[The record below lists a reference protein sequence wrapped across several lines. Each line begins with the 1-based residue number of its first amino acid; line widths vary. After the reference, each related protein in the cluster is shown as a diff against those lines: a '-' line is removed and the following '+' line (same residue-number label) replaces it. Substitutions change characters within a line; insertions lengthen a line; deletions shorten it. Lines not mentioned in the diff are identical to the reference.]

1 MRIIKPEQL
10 TNATQGTNPLGAHEV
25 FFVELWYSMTHQ
37 QSLDSYRV
45 KCMNSRM
52 IVRELAE
59 ELVIGI
65 IKPSDIKG
73 LSAEAIDCLSKDPVI
88 STGFSCQWKV
98 IEPFLNAPPQAE
110 PDDKKRDK
118 QKAREFVFIV
128 NDFHAALEKSYW
140 QELSAFLPNAVAN
153 GDRDQIRI
161 AVSHTIADLVDRGWP
176 TESLFRWHDHFLRD
190 RTRKLYGFEKNLA
203 FMLRILSQ
211 PSQEFEVTLRL
222 TGSSNVVNLEEFG
235 DFTFKATAEGLEAAP
250 KKFIT
255 RSPNACVAQTKV
267 RDSEFLSAAINA
279 KEKFEQ
285 FIDLLRF
292 DYEPYNLKIDPQCH
306 VRRVSDDQTEVPV
319 VRTSTP
325 NPTSGAD
332 HSTFASFV
340 EGLKTLSHRS
350 NTEENSRR
358 KIRGAIRQYRFGRDS
373 ENYKDKYLNWWMGL
387 EAVANLG
394 GESIG
399 DSVARNVSRLMAL
412 PYLVRLLGDA
422 LATMKYAKVDW
433 HSDLQAFCGGKDLDA
448 LTLNDLLAI
457 IHSQPHQTALLAACA
472 KAPTMH
478 YRCAHLFTTLA
489 DPAKTLEK
497 IEEHTRHLEWQLAR
511 LYRIR
516 CCIVHGSEVR
526 FRLSLFAANLE
537 FYLKETIKFL
547 ITGLN
552 YNGHI
557 YNLEEVFARSSI
569 AYDRVVAGL
578 KTQGAGVAEIK
589 QALFTNIVV

>member
-10 TNATQGTNPLGAHEV
+10 ADAMEGVNPLRADEA

-59 ELVIGI
+59 ELAIGI
-65 IKPSDIKG
+65 IKPNDIKG
-73 LSAEAIDCLSKDPVI
+73 LSVEAIDCLSKDPVI
-88 STGFSCQWKV
+88 VARFAYQWKV
-98 IEPFLNAPPQAE
+98 IEPFLNEPPQAE
-110 PDDKKRDK
+110 PDDKKRNK
-118 QKAREFVFIV
+118 QKAREFTFLI

-140 QELSAFLPNAVAN
+140 QELSAFLPNAVAT

-161 AVSHTIADLVDRGWP
+161 VVSHTIADLIDRGWP
-176 TESLFRWHDHFLRD
+176 AESLFRWHDHFLND
-190 RTRKLYGFEKNLA
+190 KTRKQYGFEKNLS

-235 DFTFKATAEGLEAAP
+235 DFTFKPTAEGLEAAP
-250 KKFIT
+250 KKFTT
-255 RSPNACVAQTKV
+255 RSANACVAQTKV

-292 DYEPYNLKIDPQCH
+292 DYEPYHLKIDPQCH
-306 VRRVSDDQTEVPV
+306 VTRISDGQTDVPV

-325 NPTSGAD
+325 NPTFGAD
-332 HSTFASFV
+332 HSTFSSFV

-412 PYLVRLLGDA
+412 PYLVRLLSDA
-422 LATMKYAKVDW
+422 LTTMKYAKVDW
-433 HSDLQAFCGGKDLDA
+433 QADLLAFCGGKELDA
-448 LTLNDLLAI
+448 LTLNDLFAI
-457 IHSQPHQTALLAACA
+457 IQSQPHRTALLAGCD

-478 YRCAHLFTTLA
+478 YRCMHLFTTLA

-497 IEEHTRHLEWQLAR
+497 LEDHTRHLEWQLAR

-578 KTQGAGVAEIK
+578 KTEGAGAEEIK
-589 QALFTNIVV
+589 QALFTNIVI